1 MLWWMGLLLEVLS
14 APWWEL
20 SARLF
25 ASQEQPSPVGLI
37 QAQGLEQRAT
47 RALLSA
53 LRVLRALKP
62 GVCLALRVDPT
73 AWLVQL
79 WWLRVPWRQERQ
91 PQLVRW
97 LREQSLQ
104 EMLSRAL
111 WLWERVQDVRPACHE
126 TSMEFSLRA
135 GRRRPVRDG
144 RWFSR
149 RRYECPDC

>member
-1 MLWWMGLLLEVLS
+1 MWWMGLLLEVLS

-20 SARLF
+20 SVRLF

-111 WLWERVQDVRPACHE
+111 WLWETRPTACN
-126 TSMEFSLRA
+126 TLLLPIAPAWSN
-135 GRRRPVRDG
+135 
-144 RWFSR
+144 SR
-149 RRYECPDC
+149 RCLGERTISPRAKQE